1 VAALA
6 DAIQQY
12 SAAPHDVT
20 RGQSAVAAASR
31 LAQALNSATQT
42 VQDVRAQA
50 DADIANSVNRLNTLL
65 AQFEAINTEIIK
77 GTRSGAD
84 VTDYLDA
91 RDRTLA
97 SISEEVG
104 VRTITRGDNDMVV
117 FTDSGVT
124 LFETRARTVSFTPT
138 LIYSAGTTGNQVYVD
153 GVPITGSGGMAV
165 ESGRL
170 KGLTGVRD
178 DVAITYQRQLD
189 EIARGLIEMFA
200 ESDQSAV
207 PALPDAAGLFTYPG
221 GPAIPPTGTV
231 IAGLAG
237 TISLN
242 ASVDPLQGGD
252 PTLLRDGGIAGNP
265 AYVYNST
272 GAAGF
277 PDRLQELLDRFQ
289 VSRAFDG
296 ASGIDTTATLA
307 GFSSSSVGWLQE
319 ARRAARD
326 EAEYRTT
333 LLDRSA
339 EALSKETGVNL
350 DEEMTRLLELE
361 RSYQAS
367 SKLIS
372 TIDTML
378 GSLIAAIR

>member
-1 VAALA
+1 
-6 DAIQQY
+6 
-12 SAAPHDVT
+12 
-20 RGQSAVAAASR
+20 
-31 LAQALNSATQT
+31 
-42 VQDVRAQA
+42 
-50 DADIANSVNRLNTLL
+50 
-65 AQFEAINTEIIK
+65 
-77 GTRSGAD
+77 
-84 VTDYLDA
+84 
-91 RDRTLA
+91 
-97 SISEEVG
+97 
-104 VRTITRGDNDMVV
+104 V

-138 LIYSAGTTGNQVYVD
+138 LIYSAGATGSQVYVD
-153 GVPITGSGGMAV
+153 GVPITGNGGMAV

-170 KGLTGVRD
+170 KGLTGIRD
-178 DVAITYQRQLD
+178 DVAVTYQRQLD

-200 ESDQSAV
+200 ESDQSAIPV
-207 PALPDAAGLFTYPG
+207 LPDAAGLFTYPG

-237 TISLN
+237 TISIN

-252 PTLLRDGGIAGNP
+252 PMLLRDGGIAGDP

-277 PDRLQELLDRFQ
+277 PDRLQELIDRFQ
-289 VSRAFDG
+289 VTRAFDG

-319 ARRAARD
+319 ARRAASD

-372 TIDTML
+372 AIDSML